1 MDSKG
6 DTFWYYFILTIS
18 SGYYS
23 NLAKCRDAREK
34 GLSSSPRIASLW
46 KAVACYVQGLDC
58 LSLARSQADKAEVSA
73 EVIRAWG
80 GSLRGLTRSA
90 FVGDA
95 FMDPRVAPQVSR
107 KLTRCRCGRCL
118 LSFGTLLGVLSR
130 PSQRLI

>member
-34 GLSSSPRIASLW
+34 GLSSSPRVASLW

-58 LSLARSQADKAEVSA
+58 LSLARSQGDDERLNHISS
-73 EVIRAWG
+73 RLFG
-80 GSLRGLTRSA
+80 GL
-90 FVGDA
+90 VW
-95 FMDPRVAPQVSR
+95 
-107 KLTRCRCGRCL
+107 
-118 LSFGTLLGVLSR
+118 
-130 PSQRLI
+130 